1 MQFRIIL
8 ISKYNLRL
16 KLQVTSGKLQAPS
29 DTTCGCVDN
38 FKKDLT
44 MVQGYCRMYLE
55 RIYMDNEQLKR
66 IADALEEILRLVK
79 ADQERSQKYMEER
92 KDD

>member
-1 MQFRIIL
+1 MEKETNGHLYIL
-8 ISKYNLRL
+8 N
-16 KLQVTSGKLQAPS
+16 
-29 DTTCGCVDN
+29 DN
-38 FKKDLT
+38 I
-44 MVQGYCRMYLE
+44 V
-55 RIYMDNEQLKR
+55 R